1 MEESDISR
9 LDSLLDARLEVD
21 QQTLAGAATTT
32 STTAT
37 TTATTTPTTTS
48 TTATTSSALPS
59 DTAASPATFG
69 PIAPDTKHSSPDEVS
84 RRRVEL
90 VDASDVGLEDGE
102 LADDC
107 NDDNGVE
114 GVTTA
119 EVDDEPIGGEIA
131 VASRRRT
138 DKVICLLVTTL
149 SNLLLKSS
157 LANQFNFIL
166 VEFSVFPIIL
176 CVLHNL
182 LIGFYRI

>member
-21 QQTLAGAATTT
+21 QQTLAGAVTTAA
-32 STTAT
+32 TTAT
-37 TTATTTPTTTS
+37 TTATTTPTTP
-48 TTATTSSALPS
+48 TATNSSTMPS

-131 VASRRRT
+131 VASRQRT
-138 DKVICLLVTTL
+138 DKVICLLVTPL

-157 LANQFNFIL
+157 LANQFI
-166 VEFSVFPIIL
+166 SSS
-176 CVLHNL
+176 
-182 LIGFYRI
+182 